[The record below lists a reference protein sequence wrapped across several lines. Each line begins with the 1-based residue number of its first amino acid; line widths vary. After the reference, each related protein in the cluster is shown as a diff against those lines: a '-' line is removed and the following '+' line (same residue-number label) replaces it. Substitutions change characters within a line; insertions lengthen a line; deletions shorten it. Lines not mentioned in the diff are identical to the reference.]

1 MKVSTTAGSC
11 SCTLETDSNSDNVT
25 STSDSNSGGD
35 VGDAGEEV
43 GGRVV
48 AVVGVKLDSKS
59 KELLTWALVKVAQ
72 PGDHVVAVHVLDPN
86 YEKSEPLSL
95 VKSFDSMLAAYEGF
109 CNLKQVHLKL
119 KVCRGS
125 PVRKV
130 LAREAKLENAINLII
145 GTSGSHHAIRSSV
158 SLAKYCARKVT
169 KSISVIAVENGKIV
183 YQREASG
190 SVGYES
196 SSDSDVPY
204 SRFKRRKTLG
214 KSPLSLTPKKD
225 SCTAENNHMA
235 LVPVKPIEVPE
246 SKSRWTLLRRV
257 FLHNILAPEKCPGKR
272 SSVIQWVWKRPS
284 RQSFAAI
291 YPDHKQ
297 SVSDKDEPHRTN
309 LDEEK
314 GAIIPAGSDIN
325 SILDECFVILPEELE
340 GLSEKYVSICRL
352 FSYQEIC
359 SATSDFRPGKSSPFI
374 ISQFGAW
381 HLHFSLNVSITV
393 ENLIGKGGSS
403 KVYKGC
409 LPDGKQLA
417 VKILKP
423 SEAVAQQFR
432 SEIEIL
438 TTLHHK
444 HIISLF
450 GFCLEENNLLL
461 VYDLLSRGSLE
472 ENLHGSKKDQNSF
485 NWEERYRVALGV
497 AKALDHLHNA
507 SDEPII
513 HRDVKSS
520 NILLS
525 NDSEPQLSDFGLAT
539 LASSC
544 SNHLD
549 SIDVAGTFGY
559 LAPEYFMHGKIN
571 EKIDVYAFGVV
582 LLELLSGKKPID
594 NGNGKGQES
603 LVMWAKQVLKGG
615 NMRELLD
622 PSLIDAYEH
631 DQFEIMVLAASL
643 CIRGAPGIR
652 PQIDTVV
659 KLLQGEAE
667 TIKWAMEEGKAEE
680 VDAVDGEQP
689 PSNIQSFINLALLNL
704 EDESSL
710 SCNSTGPTIS
720 VEDYL
725 QGRFSRS
732 SSFD

>member
-1 MKVSTTAGSC
+1 MKVSNGSC
-11 SCTLETDSNSDNVT
+11 SCTAESDKRVA
-25 STSDSNSGGD
+25 STSITGEDID
-35 VGDAGEEV
+35 VEV
-43 GGRVV
+43 GGRVA
-48 AVVGVKLDSKS
+48 AVVGVKLDSRS

-86 YEKSEPLSL
+86 SEKSAPLSL

-130 LAREAKLENAINLII
+130 LAREAKLESATNLII

-169 KSISVIAVENGKIV
+169 KSISVFAVENGKIV
-183 YQREASG
+183 YQREASA
-190 SVGYES
+190 SVGDES
-196 SSDSDVPY
+196 SSDSDVPQ
-204 SRFKRRKTLG
+204 SRFKRRRTLT
-214 KSPLSLTPKKD
+214 KSPLSLTPKED

-257 FLHNILAPEKCPGKR
+257 FLHNIMAPEKYPGRR
-272 SSVIQWVWKRPS
+272 SSVMQWVWKRPS

-297 SVSDKDEPHRTN
+297 SASDKDEPHGTN

-314 GAIIPAGSDIN
+314 GAIIPAGSDANPI
-325 SILDECFVILPEELE
+325 SDECFVILPEELE
-340 GLSEKYVSICRL
+340 GLPERYSSICRL
-352 FSYQEIC
+352 FSYQELC
-359 SATSDFRPGKSSPFI
+359 SATSDFLP
-374 ISQFGAW
+374 
-381 HLHFSLNVSITV
+381 

-423 SEAVAQQFR
+423 SEAVAKQFR

-485 NWEERYRVALGV
+485 SWEDRYKVALGV
-497 AKALDHLHNA
+497 AEALDHLHNA
-507 SDEPII
+507 AGGPII

-525 NDSEPQLSDFGLAT
+525 DDSEPQLSDFGLAT

-559 LAPEYFMHGKIN
+559 LAPENFLHGKIT

-615 NMRELLD
+615 NMRDLLD

-631 DQFEIMVLAASL
+631 DQFEIMVLAALL
-643 CIRGAPGIR
+643 CIRRAPGIR
-652 PQIDTVV
+652 PQIDIVV

-667 TIKWAMEEGKAEE
+667 TIKWAREEGKASEE

-710 SCNSTGPTIS
+710 SCNSTGPIIS

>member
-1 MKVSTTAGSC
+1 MKVCTEGKC
-11 SCTLETDSNSDNVT
+11 SCTVESENSV
-25 STSDSNSGGD
+25 SGDG
-35 VGDAGEEV
+35 EV

-72 PGDHVVAVHVLDPN
+72 PGDHVLALHVLHPN
-86 YEKSEPLSL
+86 SEKSEPLSL

-130 LAREAKLENAINLII
+130 LAREAKLESAVNLII
-145 GTSGSHHAIRSSV
+145 GSSGSHHAIRSSV

-169 KSISVIAVENGKIV
+169 KSISVIAVDNGKIV
-183 YQREASG
+183 YQREATA
-190 SVGYES
+190 SVGDES
-196 SSDSDVPY
+196 SSDSDVPH
-204 SRFKRRKTLG
+204 SRFKRRKTLT

-225 SCTAENNHMA
+225 SCTPENNRMA
-235 LVPVKPIEVPE
+235 LVPVKTIEVPE
-246 SKSRWTLLRRV
+246 SKSRWTLLQRV
-257 FLHNILAPEKCPGKR
+257 FLHNIMAPEKYPGKR
-272 SSVIQWVWKRPS
+272 SSVMQWVWKRPS
-284 RQSFAAI
+284 RQDFAAI

-297 SVSDKDEPHRTN
+297 NVSDKDEPPCTN

-314 GAIIPAGSDIN
+314 GAIIPVGSDDNPI
-325 SILDECFVILPEELE
+325 SDECFVIFPEELK
-340 GLSEKYVSICRL
+340 GLSERYSPICRL
-352 FSYQEIC
+352 FSYQELC
-359 SATSDFRPGKSSPFI
+359 SATSDFLP
-374 ISQFGAW
+374 
-381 HLHFSLNVSITV
+381 

-438 TTLHHK
+438 TTLHHR

-485 NWEERYRVALGV
+485 SWEDRYKVALGV
-497 AKALDHLHNA
+497 AEALDHLHNA
-507 SDEPII
+507 ADGPII

-525 NDSEPQLSDFGLAT
+525 DDSEPQLSDFGLAT

-544 SNHLD
+544 PNHLD

-559 LAPEYFMHGKIN
+559 LAPEYFMHGKIT

-594 NGNGKGQES
+594 NGNEKGQES
-603 LVMWAKQVLKGG
+603 LVMWAKQILKGG

-622 PSLIDAYEH
+622 PSLIDAYDH

-643 CIRGAPGIR
+643 CIRRAPGIR
-652 PQIDTVV
+652 PQIDIVV

-667 TIKWAMEEGKAEE
+667 TIKWAREEGKASEE
-680 VDAVDGEQP
+680 VDSVDGEQQ

>member
-1 MKVSTTAGSC
+1 MKVSNGNC
-11 SCTLETDSNSDNVT
+11 SCAVERDDSNTTTT
-25 STSDSNSGGD
+25 SSVNDSNTTTGSVSISGDDG
-35 VGDAGEEV
+35 AGEV

-48 AVVGVKLDSKS
+48 AVVGVKLDSRS

-72 PGDHVVAVHVLDPN
+72 TGDHVVAVHVIDPN
-86 YEKSEPLSL
+86 SDKSEPLSL
-95 VKSFDSMLAAYEGF
+95 VKSFDLMLAAYEGF

-130 LAREAKLENAINLII
+130 LAREAKLESAINLII

-169 KSISVIAVENGKIV
+169 KSISVIAVDNGKIV
-183 YQREASG
+183 YQREASALDG
-190 SVGYES
+190 DE
-196 SSDSDVPY
+196 SSDSDVPK
-204 SRFKRRKTLG
+204 SRFKRRKTLN
-214 KSPLSLTPKKD
+214 KSPLSLMPKKAVEEN
-225 SCTAENNHMA
+225 SCTTENNYMA
-235 LVPVKPIEVPE
+235 LVPVKPIEVQE

-257 FLHNILAPEKCPGKR
+257 FLQNIVAPDKFPAKR
-272 SSVIQWVWKRPS
+272 SSVMHWVWKRPS

-291 YPDHKQ
+291 YPDYKQ

-309 LDEEK
+309 LDEGK
-314 GAIIPAGSDIN
+314 GAIIPVGSDADPISN
-325 SILDECFVILPEELE
+325 ECFIVLPQELE
-340 GLSEKYVSICRL
+340 GLTERYSSMCRL
-352 FSYQEIC
+352 FNYQELC
-359 SATSDFRPGKSSPFI
+359 SATSDFLP
-374 ISQFGAW
+374 
-381 HLHFSLNVSITV
+381 

-423 SEAVAQQFR
+423 SEAVAQQFS

-444 HIISLF
+444 HIISLI

-472 ENLHGSKKDQNSF
+472 ENLHGSKKDENSF
-485 NWEERYRVALGV
+485 SWADRYKVSLGV
-497 AKALDHLHNA
+497 AEALDHLHNA
-507 SDEPII
+507 ADGPII

-525 NDSEPQLSDFGLAT
+525 DDSEPQLSDFGLAT
-539 LASSC
+539 PASSC

-559 LAPEYFMHGKIN
+559 LAPEYFMHGKIT

-582 LLELLSGKKPID
+582 LLELLSGKSQLIMAT
-594 NGNGKGQES
+594 GK
-603 LVMWAKQVLKGG
+603 AKQVLKGG
-615 NMRELLD
+615 NMKELLD
-622 PSLIDAYEH
+622 PSLIDTYDH
-631 DQFEIMVLAASL
+631 DQFERMVSAASL
-643 CIRGAPGIR
+643 CIRRAPGIR
-652 PQIDTVV
+652 PQIDIVV

-667 TIKWAMEEGKAEE
+667 TMKWAMEEE
-680 VDAVDGEQP
+680 
-689 PSNIQSFINLALLNL
+689 SF
-704 EDESSL
+704 
-710 SCNSTGPTIS
+710 
-720 VEDYL
+720 
-725 QGRFSRS
+725 RRSRC
-732 SSFD
+732 

>member
-1 MKVSTTAGSC
+1 MKVCTTGNC
-11 SCTLETDSNSDNVT
+11 SCTVETENSNIT
-25 STSDSNSGGD
+25 STGD
-35 VGDAGEEV
+35 GEV
-43 GGRVV
+43 SGGRVV
-48 AVVGVKLDSKS
+48 AVVGVRLDSKS

-72 PGDHVVAVHVLDPN
+72 PGDHVVALHVLDPN
-86 YEKSEPLSL
+86 SDKSEPLSL
-95 VKSFDSMLAAYEGF
+95 VRSFDSMLAAYEGF

-130 LAREAKLENAINLII
+130 LAREARLESAINLII

-158 SLAKYCARKVT
+158 SLAKYCAKKLT
-169 KSISVIAVENGKIV
+169 KSISVIAVENGKTV
-183 YQREASG
+183 YQREGSASDG
-190 SVGYES
+190 DE
-196 SSDSDVPY
+196 SSDSDVPR
-204 SRFKRRKTLG
+204 SRFKRRKTLSR
-214 KSPLSLTPKKD
+214 SPLSLTPKKAVEED
-225 SCTAENNHMA
+225 SITPKNNHMA
-235 LVPVKPIEVPE
+235 LVPVKPIEVRQ
-246 SKSRWTLLRRV
+246 SKSRWSLLRRV
-257 FLHNILAPEKCPGKR
+257 FLHNIVPPDKYPPKR
-272 SSVIQWVWKRPS
+272 SSVMQWVWKRPS

-297 SVSDKDEPHRTN
+297 SVPDKDEPHCTN

-314 GAIIPAGSDIN
+314 GAIIPFGSDANPN
-325 SILDECFVILPEELE
+325 SDECFVILPEELE
-340 GLSEKYVSICRL
+340 GLSERYSSICRL
-352 FSYQEIC
+352 FKYQELC
-359 SATSDFRPGKSSPFI
+359 SATSDFLPD
-374 ISQFGAW
+374 
-381 HLHFSLNVSITV
+381 
-393 ENLIGKGGSS
+393 NLVGKGGSS

-461 VYDLLSRGSLE
+461 IYDLLSRGSLE
-472 ENLHGSKKDQNSF
+472 ENLHGSKKDQNSLS
-485 NWEERYRVALGV
+485 WEDRYKVALGV
-497 AKALDHLHNA
+497 AEALDHLHNA
-507 SDEPII
+507 ADGPII

-525 NDSEPQLSDFGLAT
+525 DDSEPKLSDFGLAT

-559 LAPEYFMHGKIN
+559 LAPEYFMHGKIT

-622 PSLIDAYEH
+622 PSLIDAYDH

-643 CIRGAPGIR
+643 CIRRTPGTR
-652 PQIDTVV
+652 PQTEILV
-659 KLLQGEAE
+659 KLLQGDAE
-667 TIKWAMEEGKAEE
+667 TIKWAREEDKASEE
-680 VDAVDGEQP
+680 VDAVNGEQP

>member
-1 MKVSTTAGSC
+1 MKACTEGNC
-11 SCTLETDSNSDNVT
+11 SCTVDNSIT
-25 STSDSNSGGD
+25 STSSSGDG
-35 VGDAGEEV
+35 EV

-48 AVVGVKLDSKS
+48 AVVGVKLDSRS

-72 PGDHVVAVHVLDPN
+72 PGDHVVAVHVIDPN
-86 YEKSEPLSL
+86 SEKSEPLSL

-130 LAREAKLENAINLII
+130 LAREAKLESAVNLII
-145 GTSGSHHAIRSSV
+145 GTSVSHHAIRSSV
-158 SLAKYCARKVT
+158 SLAKYCTRKLT

-183 YQREASG
+183 YQREASA
-190 SVGYES
+190 SVGDES
-196 SSDSDVPY
+196 SSDSDVPQ
-204 SRFKRRKTLG
+204 SRFKRRKTLT
-214 KSPLSLTPKKD
+214 KSPLSLTPKKAVEEH
-225 SCTAENNHMA
+225 SRTPENNHMA
-235 LVPVKPIEVPE
+235 LVPVKSIEVPE
-246 SKSRWTLLRRV
+246 SRSRWTLLRRV
-257 FLHNILAPEKCPGKR
+257 FLHNIMAPEKYPGKR
-272 SSVIQWVWKRPS
+272 SSVMQWVWKRPS

-297 SVSDKDEPHRTN
+297 SASDKDEPHRTN

-314 GAIIPAGSDIN
+314 GAIVPAGSDANPI
-325 SILDECFVILPEELE
+325 SDECFVILPKELE
-340 GLSEKYVSICRL
+340 GLSERYSSICRL
-352 FSYQEIC
+352 FSYQELC
-359 SATSDFRPGKSSPFI
+359 SATSDFLP
-374 ISQFGAW
+374 
-381 HLHFSLNVSITV
+381 

-409 LPDGKQLA
+409 LSDGKQLA
-417 VKILKP
+417 VKILKL
-423 SEAVAQQFR
+423 SEVVAQQFR

-438 TTLHHK
+438 ATLHHK
-444 HIISLF
+444 HIISLC
-450 GFCLEENNLLL
+450 GFCLEENNILL

-485 NWEERYRVALGV
+485 SWEDRYKVTLGV
-497 AKALDHLHNA
+497 AEALDHLHNA
-507 SDEPII
+507 ADGPII

-525 NDSEPQLSDFGLAT
+525 DDSEPQLSDFGLAT

-549 SIDVAGTFGY
+549 DVDVAGTFGY
-559 LAPEYFMHGKIN
+559 LAPEYFMHGKIT

-594 NGNGKGQES
+594 NGNVKGQES

-622 PSLIDAYEH
+622 PSLIDSYDH
-631 DQFEIMVLAASL
+631 DQFETMVLAASL
-643 CIRGAPGIR
+643 CIRRAPGIR
-652 PQIDTVV
+652 PQIDIVV

-667 TIKWAMEEGKAEE
+667 TIKWAREEGKASEE

>member
-1 MKVSTTAGSC
+1 MCTTGNC
-11 SCTLETDSNSDNVT
+11 GCTVETENSDSNIT
-25 STSDSNSGGD
+25 STSVSG
-35 VGDAGEEV
+35 EV
-43 GGRVV
+43 SGGRVV
-48 AVVGVKLDSKS
+48 AVVGVELDSKS

-72 PGDHVVAVHVLDPN
+72 PGDHVVALHVLDPN
-86 YEKSEPLSL
+86 TDKSEPLSL

-130 LAREAKLENAINLII
+130 LAREAKLESAINLII

-158 SLAKYCARKVT
+158 SLAKYCARKLT

-183 YQREASG
+183 FQREASA
-190 SVGYES
+190 SDVDE
-196 SSDSDVPY
+196 SSDSDVPR
-204 SRFKRRKTLG
+204 SRFKRRKTLS
-214 KSPLSLTPKKD
+214 KSPLSLTPKKAVEED
-225 SCTAENNHMA
+225 SSTPENNHMA
-235 LVPVKPIEVPE
+235 LVPVKPIEVRE

-257 FLHNILAPEKCPGKR
+257 FLHNIVPPDKFPVKR
-272 SSVIQWVWKRPS
+272 SSVMQWVWKRPS

-297 SVSDKDEPHRTN
+297 GVPDKDEPHCTN

-314 GAIIPAGSDIN
+314 GAIIPVGSDTKPI
-325 SILDECFVILPEELE
+325 SDECFVILPEELE
-340 GLSEKYVSICRL
+340 GLSERYSSICRL
-352 FSYQEIC
+352 FNYQELC
-359 SATSDFRPGKSSPFI
+359 SATSDFL
-374 ISQFGAW
+374 A
-381 HLHFSLNVSITV
+381 

-423 SEAVAQQFR
+423 SEAMAQQFR

-485 NWEERYRVALGV
+485 SWEDRHKVALGV
-497 AKALDHLHNA
+497 AEALDHLHNA
-507 SDEPII
+507 ADGPII

-525 NDSEPQLSDFGLAT
+525 DDSEPQLSDFGLAT

-559 LAPEYFMHGKIN
+559 LAPEYFMHGKIT

-622 PSLIDAYEH
+622 PILIDSYDH

-643 CIRGAPGIR
+643 CIRRAPGTR
-652 PQIDTVV
+652 PQIDIVV
-659 KLLQGEAE
+659 KLLQGDAE
-667 TIKWAMEEGKAEE
+667 TIKWAREEGKASEE

-704 EDESSL
+704 EDGSSL

>member
-1 MKVSTTAGSC
+1 MKVCTEGNC
-11 SCTLETDSNSDNVT
+11 SCTVDNSIT
-25 STSDSNSGGD
+25 STSSSGDG
-35 VGDAGEEV
+35 EV

-48 AVVGVKLDSKS
+48 AVVGVKLDSRS

-72 PGDHVVAVHVLDPN
+72 PGDHVVAVHVIDQN
-86 YEKSEPLSL
+86 SEKSEPLSL

-130 LAREAKLENAINLII
+130 LAHEAKLESAVNLII
-145 GTSGSHHAIRSSV
+145 GTSVSHHAIRSSV
-158 SLAKYCARKVT
+158 SLAKYCARKLT

-183 YQREASG
+183 YQREASA
-190 SVGYES
+190 SVGDES
-196 SSDSDVPY
+196 CSDSDVPQ
-204 SRFKRRKTLG
+204 SRFKRRKTLT
-214 KSPLSLTPKKD
+214 KSPLSLTPKKAVEEH
-225 SCTAENNHMA
+225 TRTPENNHMA
-235 LVPVKPIEVPE
+235 LVPVKSIEVPE
-246 SKSRWTLLRRV
+246 SRSRWTLLRRV
-257 FLHNILAPEKCPGKR
+257 FLHNVMAPEKYPGKR
-272 SSVIQWVWKRPS
+272 SSVMQWVWKRPS

-297 SVSDKDEPHRTN
+297 SVSDKDEPHCTN

-314 GAIIPAGSDIN
+314 GAIVPAGSDANPI
-325 SILDECFVILPEELE
+325 SDECFVILPKELE
-340 GLSEKYVSICRL
+340 GLSERYSSICRL
-352 FSYQEIC
+352 FSYQELC
-359 SATSDFRPGKSSPFI
+359 SATSDFLP
-374 ISQFGAW
+374 
-381 HLHFSLNVSITV
+381 

-417 VKILKP
+417 VKILKL

-444 HIISLF
+444 HIISLC
-450 GFCLEENNLLL
+450 GFCLEENNILL

-485 NWEERYRVALGV
+485 SWEDRYKVTLGV
-497 AKALDHLHNA
+497 AEALDHLHNA
-507 SDEPII
+507 ADGPII

-525 NDSEPQLSDFGLAT
+525 DDSEPQLSDFGLAT

-549 SIDVAGTFGY
+549 DVDVAGTFGY
-559 LAPEYFMHGKIN
+559 LAPEYVMHGKITEN
-571 EKIDVYAFGVV
+571 IDVYAFGVV

-594 NGNGKGQES
+594 NGNAKGQES

-622 PSLIDAYEH
+622 PSLIDAYDH
-631 DQFEIMVLAASL
+631 DQFETMVLAASL
-643 CIRGAPGIR
+643 CIRRAPGIR
-652 PQIDTVV
+652 PQIDIKQVV

-667 TIKWAMEEGKAEE
+667 TIKWAREEGKASEE

-710 SCNSTGPTIS
+710 SYNSTGPTIS

>member
-1 MKVSTTAGSC
+1 MKV
-11 SCTLETDSNSDNVT
+11 CTD
-25 STSDSNSGGD
+25 G
-35 VGDAGEEV
+35 EV

-48 AVVGVKLDSKS
+48 AVVGVKLDSTS

-72 PGDHVVAVHVLDPN
+72 PGDHVVAVHVFDPN
-86 YEKSEPLSL
+86 NEKSEPLSL

-109 CNLKQVHLKL
+109 CNLKQVQLKL

-125 PVRKV
+125 TVGKV
-130 LAREAKLENAINLII
+130 LAREAKLESAVNLII
-145 GTSGSHHAIRSSV
+145 GTSRSHHVIRSSV
-158 SLAKYCARKVT
+158 SLAKYCARKLT

-183 YQREASG
+183 YQREASA
-190 SVGYES
+190 SVGDES
-196 SSDSDVPY
+196 SSDSDVPQ
-204 SRFKRRKTLG
+204 SRFKRRKTLT
-214 KSPLSLTPKKD
+214 KSPLSLTPKKAVEEH
-225 SCTAENNHMA
+225 SCTPENNHMA
-235 LVPVKPIEVPE
+235 LVPVKSIEVPE
-246 SKSRWTLLRRV
+246 SRSRWTLLQRV
-257 FLHNILAPEKCPGKR
+257 FLHNIMAPEKYPGKR
-272 SSVIQWVWKRPS
+272 SSVMQWVWKRPS

-314 GAIIPAGSDIN
+314 GAIIPVVSEAN
-325 SILDECFVILPEELE
+325 SISDECFAILPEELE
-340 GLSEKYVSICRL
+340 GLSERYSTVCRL
-352 FSYQEIC
+352 FSYQELC
-359 SATSDFRPGKSSPFI
+359 SATFDFLP
-374 ISQFGAW
+374 
-381 HLHFSLNVSITV
+381 
-393 ENLIGKGGSS
+393 ENLIGEGGSS

-450 GFCLEENNLLL
+450 GFCLEENNLSL

-472 ENLHGSKKDQNSF
+472 ENLHGSKRDQNSF
-485 NWEERYRVALGV
+485 SWEDRYKVALGV
-497 AKALDHLHNA
+497 AEALDHLHNA
-507 SDEPII
+507 ADGPII

-525 NDSEPQLSDFGLAT
+525 DDSEPQLSDFGLAT

-549 SIDVAGTFGY
+549 DVDVAGTFGY
-559 LAPEYFMHGKIN
+559 LAPEYFMHGKIT

-594 NGNGKGQES
+594 NANEKGQES

-622 PSLIDAYEH
+622 PILIDAYDH

-643 CIRGAPGIR
+643 CIRRVPAIR
-652 PQIDTVV
+652 PQIDIVA
-659 KLLQGEAE
+659 KLLQGEEE
-667 TIKWAMEEGKAEE
+667 TTKWAREEGKASEE

-689 PSNIQSFINLALLNL
+689 PSNIQSFIHLALLNL

-732 SSFD
+732 SSVY